1 MCNHHFESISHHG
14 TMIYTTHP
22 SPNPSRFS
30 NVPARQGFS
39 YFYSETLITQNRANQ
54 YRELVLQFR
63 VIQLGLMVL
72 SWRCPLQFFQN
83 KMGERHWFQFSS
95 IVLKLGAKSIL
106 ELGYFKMPEKN
117 LSRALTAGVFWKL
130 LHNPPFSPEQMVPRP
145 QGSHV

>member
-1 MCNHHFESISHHG
+1 MCNHHFEGISHHG
-14 TMIYTTHP
+14 TVIYTTHP

-39 YFYSETLITQNRANQ
+39 YVYSETLITQNRANQ

-83 KMGERHWFQFSS
+83 KMGETLIPVFFYSVKTGCQINIR
-95 IVLKLGAKSIL
+95 I
-106 ELGYFKMPEKN
+106 
-117 LSRALTAGVFWKL
+117 GVF
-130 LHNPPFSPEQMVPRP
+130 
-145 QGSHV
+145 